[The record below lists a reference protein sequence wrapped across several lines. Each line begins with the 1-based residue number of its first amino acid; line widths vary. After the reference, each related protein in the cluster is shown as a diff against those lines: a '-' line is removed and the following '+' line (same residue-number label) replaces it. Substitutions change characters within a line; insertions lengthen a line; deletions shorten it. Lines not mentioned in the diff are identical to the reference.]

1 MCSSS
6 RGNYHIPEFLRNTFF
21 NHWELPRKRYLQI
34 LQSVSILYL
43 HNMSYFNENLVS
55 FCSEYNSIALI
66 SFLCSERK
74 ILVFVH
80 LFSFKTIKELARALP
95 FALTRK

>member
-1 MCSSS
+1 M
-6 RGNYHIPEFLRNTFF
+6 GNYHFSEFLRNTFF
-21 NHWELPRKRYLQI
+21 NPDDLPRKRHRQI
-34 LQSVSILYL
+34 FESVFILYL

-55 FCSEYNSIALI
+55 FCIDYNSITLI
-66 SFLCSERK
+66 SCLCSERK

-80 LFSFKTIKELARALP
+80 LFYFKTIKELAGALP